1 MQGLIPVQK
10 AYVGIIRKL
19 HHVTAKHSTISILD
33 LSPGVTVPMIKIH
46 SYVYGN
52 WSTKKSHIQAL
63 KLKHM

>member
-52 WSTKKSHIQAL
+52 
-63 KLKHM
+63 